1 MMMTQLGHAQTEVGA
16 RAKISARTAMWSAVW
31 SVVVAFAMFCAVGQ
45 TLAETYTPHARR
57 VTARYNTAH
66 FVTHHAGRSKAAKAS
81 RERVRGWAAKSGLAK
96 EPVASRRVRAGE
108 RRSLRSAP
116 AGVRRVTARRRRGA
130 RGGHSNEPAVVAQT
144 TQKEASA
151 SKDAALTVNDFAHAA
166 GVQRAVAGGAYAS
179 GVAQPDETVKT
190 SGAVTARDSA
200 GSIVTASVGAMP
212 SQREPSP
219 AQGGALSDLVGAPLT
234 EPAHSDSRATSA
246 DSGTWGTHE
255 EVAEAVSQPVVLPGI
270 YRYGRLV
277 VPPPMRG
284 TREILVHQNLIADEE
299 GLSRVQDD
307 EDLRR
312 MRADRMLVDF
322 PESSSLRVNPELAGD
337 RRCARPWTVRFA
349 AEIARAYYERFH
361 QPLQVNSAV
370 RTVAFQL
377 RLQRVNGN
385 AAGIGGDMA
394 SPHLTGQALDFGKHD
409 MSTTEIAWM
418 RTYLRPLMQ
427 AGKLD
432 VEEEFQQA
440 CFHISVYRSYAPDMP
455 APRRMVRREVA
466 QLQ

>member
-1 MMMTQLGHAQTEVGA
+1 MTQLGHAHTQVGT
-16 RAKISARTAMWSAVW
+16 RAKMSARTAMWITVW
-31 SVVVAFAMFCAVGQ
+31 SVVVSLAMFLAVGQ
-45 TLAETYTPHARR
+45 ALAETYTPHARR

-66 FVTHHAGRSKAAKAS
+66 FVTHHAGAGSARAAKVSSVRVRGRSGRSELVAS
-81 RERVRGWAAKSGLAK
+81 RKVSARERVSSRTAGPALSSL
-96 EPVASRRVRAGE
+96 RRVNG
-108 RRSLRSAP
+108 
-116 AGVRRVTARRRRGA
+116 RRRRGGR
-130 RGGHSNEPAVVAQT
+130 RGRSHEPAVVA
-144 TQKEASA
+144 EAA
-151 SKDAALTVNDFAHAA
+151 RPADATSDATLTVNDFAHAA
-166 GVQRAVAGGAYAS
+166 GVQRAVASGAYAS
-179 GVAQPDETVKT
+179 GVSQPDENVNASRPATP
-190 SGAVTARDSA
+190 RDVA
-200 GSIVTASVGAMP
+200 GSSVTASVEAMP
-212 SQREPSP
+212 GQRESAPLQRSAP
-219 AQGGALSDLVGAPLT
+219 SDLAGAPLT
-234 EPAHSDSRATSA
+234 EPAHSDSRTTGA

-255 EVAEAVSQPVVLPGI
+255 ELAEAVAQPVVLPGL

-284 TREILVHQNLIADEE
+284 TREILAHQNLIADEE
-299 GLSRVQDD
+299 GLSRIQDD

-322 PESSSLRVNPELAGD
+322 PESASLRVNAELASD

-349 AEIARAYYERFH
+349 TEIARAYYERFH

-385 AAGIGGDMA
+385 AAGIGGEMA
-394 SPHLTGQALDFGKHD
+394 SPHLTGQAIDFGKHD
-409 MSTTEIAWM
+409 MSTAEIAWM

-427 AGKLD
+427 AGKVD

-455 APRRMVRREVA
+455 AARREVA
-466 QLQ
+466 QLH